1 MILKFAAGLAK
12 GCTMRYVCLL
22 ALSILVLSAQVLS
35 AQDGAAIY
43 KERCAS
49 CHDAP
54 QGRVPSLSA
63 IKAMTGE
70 AIYIALS
77 SGAMKTQAQGLSV
90 PQLFALIGYIA
101 PTGAANAPSLERT
114 CKGDSS
120 ISAAAFK
127 ASMNAPLWNGWSPST
142 TNARFQ
148 DARSAGLTAAQVPA
162 LKLKWAFNL
171 GNVTMT
177 RSHPTI

>member
-1 MILKFAAGLAK
+1 
-12 GCTMRYVCLL
+12 MRKAYL
-22 ALSILVLSAQVLS
+22 LVLIIRVCAQVLS

-54 QGRVPSLSA
+54 EGRVPPLSA

-70 AIYIALS
+70 AIYGALTT
-77 SGAMKTQAQGLSV
+77 GAMKSQAQGLSV
-90 PQLFALIGYIA
+90 PQLFQLIGYIA

-114 CKGDSS
+114 CKGDSA

-127 ASMNAPLWNGWSPST
+127 SSMNAPRWNGWSTS
-142 TNARFQ
+142 
-148 DARSAGLTAAQVPA
+148 
-162 LKLKWAFNL
+162 
-171 GNVTMT
+171 
-177 RSHPTI
+177 